1 MKRGTRTRVL
11 QRLALVSALGLWLAG
26 CAVNP
31 ATGKREIMLVSEGQ
45 ELQMGAAYDSQVV
58 ASIGLYPDPALQT
71 YVTDLGKKLAATS
84 ERPNLP
90 WTFRLV
96 DDPSVNAFAIPGGH
110 VYITRGI
117 LAHMTNEAELAA
129 VMGHEIGHVTARHT
143 AQQMT
148 QQQLA
153 GLGLAIGT
161 IASSRIAQ
169 YAGQASQA
177 LQVLFLKF
185 SRDDENQADQLGI
198 RYSSRANYDSREMIH
213 VMQMLDKIQAQSGSK
228 LPEWLATH
236 PDPGNRVAHIN
247 TILAGT
253 KTDFSHAIVNR
264 EGYERRLEGIIF
276 GMNPREGFFK
286 GTEFFHPDLKF
297 RIAFPGGWQAAN
309 TKQVVGAQS
318 PQQDA
323 VIELRLAQGSS
334 AEAAAR
340 AFLSQQDLQAG
351 TLTSGKVNGL
361 TAASA
366 PFAAPTEQG
375 TLRGHA
381 VFVEYGNNVYRI
393 LAYGTEATWAN
404 NQEAAQRAL
413 NSFAPLTD
421 PALLNVQ
428 PQRISLIT
436 VDRRTTIT
444 ELARQKRSPVP
455 VATLSLINQVEENT
469 PLEPGRVVKWVVG
482 QPLP

>member
-1 MKRGTRTRVL
+1 MKSIAPIFAV
-11 QRLALVSALGLWLAG
+11 GLWLFTA

-31 ATGKREIMLVSEGQ
+31 ATGKRQLMLVSEGQ
-45 ELQMGAAYDSQVV
+45 EIQMGAQYDSQVV
-58 ASIGLYPDPALQT
+58 TSIGVYPDPALQT
-71 YVTDLGKKLAATS
+71 YVADLGRKLAATS
-84 ERPNLP
+84 ERPNLA
-90 WTFRLV
+90 WTFRVV

-110 VYITRGI
+110 VYVTRGI
-117 LAHMTNEAELAA
+117 LAHITNEAELAT

-185 SRDDENQADQLGI
+185 SRDDESQADQLGI

-213 VMQMLDKIQAQSGSK
+213 VMQMLDKIETESGGK

-236 PDPGNRVAHIN
+236 PAPANRIEHIN
-247 TILAGT
+247 AILAGT
-253 KTDFSHAIVNR
+253 QTDFSHGTVNR
-264 EGYERRLEGIIF
+264 EGYERRIDGIIF

-286 GTEFFHPDLKF
+286 GTEFYQPDLKF
-297 RIAFPGGWQAAN
+297 RIAFPSGWQTAN
-309 TKQVVGAQS
+309 TKQTVGAQS

-323 VIELRLAQGSS
+323 IIELKLASGSS
-334 AEAAAR
+334 ADAAAR
-340 AFLSQQDLQAG
+340 AFLSQQGVEAG
-351 TLTSGKVNGL
+351 TLTGAKVNGL

-366 PFAAPTEQG
+366 PFAAATEQG
-375 TLRGHA
+375 TLRGNA
-381 VFVEYGNNVYRI
+381 VFVEYDNNVYRL

-404 NQEAAQRAL
+404 HQEAAQRAL
-413 NSFAPLTD
+413 SSFGPLTD

-428 PQRISLIT
+428 PQRIRLFT
-436 VDRRTTIT
+436 LDRRTTIT
-444 ELARQKRSPVP
+444 ELARQRPSPVP
-455 VATLSLINQVEENT
+455 VATLALINQVEAST
-469 PLEPGRVVKWVVG
+469 PLEPGRIIKWVVG
-482 QPLP
+482 QPLPVSP

>member
-1 MKRGTRTRVL
+1 MKSIAPIFV
-11 QRLALVSALGLWLAG
+11 LGLWLSTA

-31 ATGKREIMLVSEGQ
+31 ATGKRQLMLVSEGQ
-45 ELQMGAAYDSQVV
+45 EIQMGAQYDSQVV
-58 ASIGLYPDPALQT
+58 MSIGVYPDPALQT
-71 YVTDLGKKLAATS
+71 YVADLGRKLAATS
-84 ERPNLP
+84 ERPNLA
-90 WTFRLV
+90 WTFRVV

-110 VYITRGI
+110 VYVTRGI
-117 LAHMTNEAELAA
+117 LAHITNEAELAT

-185 SRDDENQADQLGI
+185 SRDDESQADQLGI

-213 VMQMLDKIQAQSGSK
+213 VMQMLDKIETESGGK

-236 PDPGNRVAHIN
+236 PAPANRIEHIN
-247 TILAGT
+247 AILSGT
-253 KTDFSHAIVNR
+253 QTDFSHGTVNR
-264 EGYERRLEGIIF
+264 EGYERRIDGIIF

-286 GTEFFHPDLKF
+286 GTEFFQPDLKF
-297 RIAFPGGWQAAN
+297 RIAFPSGWQTAN
-309 TKQVVGAQS
+309 TKQTVGAQS

-323 VIELRLAQGSS
+323 IIELKLASGSS
-334 AEAAAR
+334 ADEAAR
-340 AFLSQQDLQAG
+340 AFLSQQGVDAG
-351 TLTSGKVNGL
+351 TLTGGKVNGL

-366 PFAAPTEQG
+366 PFAAATEQG
-375 TLRGHA
+375 TLRGNA
-381 VFVEYGNNVYRI
+381 MFVEYDNNVYRL

-404 NQEAAQRAL
+404 HQEAAQRAL
-413 NSFAPLTD
+413 SSFAPLTD

-428 PQRISLIT
+428 PQRISLFT
-436 VDRRTTIT
+436 LDRRTSIT

-455 VATLSLINQVEENT
+455 VATLALINQVEAST
-469 PLEPGRVVKWVVG
+469 PLEPGRIIKWVVG
-482 QPLP
+482 QSLPVGP

>member
-1 MKRGTRTRVL
+1 MFAVASLLFT
-11 QRLALVSALGLWLAG
+11 A

-31 ATGKREIMLVSEGQ
+31 ATGKRELMLVSEGQ
-45 ELQMGAAYDSQVV
+45 EIQMGAQYDSQVV
-58 ASIGLYPDPALQT
+58 QSIGVYPDPALQA
-71 YVTDLGKKLAATS
+71 YVADLGRKLAATS
-84 ERPNLP
+84 ERPNLA
-90 WTFRLV
+90 WTFRVV

-117 LAHMTNEAELAA
+117 LAHMTSEAELAT

-185 SRDDENQADQLGI
+185 SRDDESQADQLGI
-198 RYSSRANYDSREMIH
+198 RYSSRANYDAREMIR
-213 VMQMLDKIQAQSGSK
+213 VMQMLDKIDTEGGGK

-236 PDPGNRVAHIN
+236 PAPANRIEHIN
-247 TILAGT
+247 AILAAT
-253 KTDFSHAIVNR
+253 QADFSHATVNR
-264 EGYERRLEGIIF
+264 DGYARRIDGIMF

-297 RIAFPGGWQAAN
+297 RIVFPSGWQVAN
-309 TKQVVGAQS
+309 TKQTVGAQS

-323 VIELRLAQGSS
+323 IIELQLASESS
-334 AEAAAR
+334 ADAAAR
-340 AFLSQQDLQAG
+340 AFLSQQGVQAG
-351 TLTSGKVNGL
+351 TLMGGKVNGL

-366 PFAAPTEQG
+366 PFAAATEQG
-375 TLRGHA
+375 TLRGNA
-381 VFVEYGNNVYRI
+381 VFVEYGNNVYRP
-393 LAYGTEATWAN
+393 GSGWCRRWE
-404 NQEAAQRAL
+404 
-413 NSFAPLTD
+413 SAPKRRGPPIRRPRSARSARLD
-421 PALLNVQ
+421 PS
-428 PQRISLIT
+428 PI
-436 VDRRTTIT
+436 RRCSTCNRSASPSSRSIG
-444 ELARQKRSPVP
+444 ARRLPSSPGSVRHRRP
-455 VATLSLINQVEENT
+455 S
-469 PLEPGRVVKWVVG
+469 RR
-482 QPLP
+482 LP

>member
-1 MKRGTRTRVL
+1 MKSIASILAVGLVL
-11 QRLALVSALGLWLAG
+11 FTA

-31 ATGKREIMLVSEGQ
+31 ATGKRELMLVSEGQ
-45 ELQMGAAYDSQVV
+45 EIQMGAQYDSQVV
-58 ASIGLYPDPALQT
+58 TSIGVYPDPALQT
-71 YVTDLGKKLAATS
+71 YVADIGRKLAATS
-84 ERPNLP
+84 ERPNLA
-90 WTFRLV
+90 WTFRVV

-117 LAHMTNEAELAA
+117 LAHMTSEAELAT

-185 SRDDENQADQLGI
+185 SRDDESQADQLGV
-198 RYSSRANYDSREMIH
+198 RYSSRANYDSREMIQ
-213 VMQMLDKIQAQSGSK
+213 VMQMLDKIETESGGK

-236 PDPGNRVAHIN
+236 PAPANRIEHIN
-247 TILAGT
+247 AILSGT
-253 KTDFSHAIVNR
+253 QTDFSHATVNR
-264 EGYERRLEGIIF
+264 EGYERRIDGIIF

-297 RIAFPGGWQAAN
+297 RIAFPSGWQTAN
-309 TKQVVGAQS
+309 TKQTVGAQS

-323 VIELRLAQGSS
+323 IIELKLVSGAS
-334 AEAAAR
+334 ADAAAR
-340 AFLSQQDLQAG
+340 AFLSQQDVQAG
-351 TLTSGKVNGL
+351 TLTGETVNGL

-366 PFAAPTEQG
+366 PFAAATEQG
-375 TLRGHA
+375 TLRGNA
-381 VFVEYGNNVYRI
+381 MFVEYGSNVYRL
-393 LAYGTEATWAN
+393 LAYGTEATWASH
-404 NQEAAQRAL
+404 QEATQRAL
-413 NSFAPLTD
+413 SSFAPLTD

-428 PQRISLIT
+428 PQHISLFT
-436 VDRRTTIT
+436 LDRRTTIT

-455 VATLSLINQVEENT
+455 VATLALINQVGEST
-469 PLEPGRVVKWVVG
+469 PLEPGRIVKWVIG
-482 QPLP
+482 QPLPGGP